1 MSIIEF
7 KQVKKTFDEDVT
19 VIEDFSLAIEEKE
32 FVVLLGP
39 SGSGKSTSLRMLA
52 GLEEISGGEILIK
65 DRVVNDLPSKDRE
78 IAMVFQN
85 YALYPHMNVADNIG
99 FGLKMRGVDKEEVN
113 KQVSYALEL
122 LDLEEHRHKRPGN
135 LSGGQQQRVALGRA
149 IVRNSEIFLMDEPL
163 SNLDARLR
171 GVMREEIVNLH
182 KSLEATTV
190 YVTHDQIEA
199 MTMADRVVIMDQGE
213 IQQVAPPK
221 EVYDYPANTFVANF
235 IGSPSMNLIP
245 LDKKYGQYFL
255 GEVPLHISYMEKD
268 LILGIRPEDLII
280 DDSSQVRMTITYLED
295 HGSDKFITGKSNDTE
310 IIIKDTSDI
319 AYEIGQ
325 NIGLEIHRE
334 KSSYFDKETGKRMEN
349 VRWN

>member
-7 KQVKKTFDEDVT
+7 KNVKKTFDGDVT
-19 VIEDFSLAIEEKE
+19 VIEDFSLKIEEKE

-52 GLEEISGGEILIK
+52 GLEEISGGEISIK
-65 DRVVNDLPSKDRE
+65 DRVVNDLSSKDRE

-85 YALYPHMNVADNIG
+85 YALYPHMDVETNIG
-99 FGLKMRGVDKEEVN
+99 FGLKMRGVDKKEVEESVTHAI
-113 KQVSYALEL
+113 KI
-122 LDLEEHRHKRPGN
+122 LDLEEHRKKRPGN

-182 KSLEATTV
+182 KNLEATTV

-245 LDKKYGQYFL
+245 LDREGDRYFL
-255 GEVPLHISYMEKD
+255 GDVPLHISYIEKE
-268 LILGIRPEDLII
+268 LILGVRPEDLII
-280 DDSSQVRMTITYLED
+280 DDTSQVRMTITYLED
-295 HGSDKFITGKSNDTE
+295 HGSDKFLTGQLNDTE
-310 IIIKDTSDI
+310 IIIKDTSDMK
-319 AYEIGQ
+319 YEIGQ

-334 KSSYFDKETGKRMEN
+334 KSSYFDKETGNRMEN
-349 VRWN
+349 VKWN